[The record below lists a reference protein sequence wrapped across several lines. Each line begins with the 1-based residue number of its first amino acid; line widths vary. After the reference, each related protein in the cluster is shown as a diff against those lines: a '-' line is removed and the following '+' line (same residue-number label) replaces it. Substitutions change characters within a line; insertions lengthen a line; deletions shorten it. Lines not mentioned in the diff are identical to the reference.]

1 MIVQTN
7 SHTRTKQ
14 IHSIKESHIV
24 NKIMI
29 DFGTINQPKSQSI
42 CTGLNHM
49 AL

>member
-14 IHSIKESHIV
+14 IHSIKESHI
-24 NKIMI
+24 

-42 CTGLNHM
+42 CTEPYGFM
-49 AL
+49 KD

>member
-7 SHTRTKQ
+7 SHIECTDFTNKLSHTRTKQ

-29 DFGTINQPKSQSI
+29 DFGTIN
-42 CTGLNHM
+42 
-49 AL
+49 